1 MMPIAD
7 GQSKLLTSYLKN
19 TYKLPSQEVMKQD
32 AESIHNE
39 MKDYYVDS
47 PRHTI
52 QINCLTYTDDLRDE
66 LKLGSSAVSYT
77 HLTLPTM

>member
-7 GQSKLLTSYLKN
+7 EQSKLLTSYLKN
-19 TYKLPSQEVMKQD
+19 TYKLPSQEVMRQD

-66 LKLGSSAVSYT
+66 LKLGSRR
-77 HLTLPTM
+77 L